1 MEDERASTEVFQ
13 PEGATA
19 PDEPA
24 AAAVYP
30 ADVGSGPL
38 SIENLAT
45 ARGLTGQIG
54 TTQDIGSGCRVAIFP
69 WGVALESGGHTVLL
83 SGEVF

>member
-1 MEDERASTEVFQ
+1 MDERSNTEVFQ
-13 PEGATA
+13 PEGTAA
-19 PDEPA
+19 PDAPEAPA
-24 AAAVYP
+24 TYP
-30 ADVGSGPL
+30 ADAGSGPL